1 MHQEASG
8 NLDVQYVLNMNV
20 LYLLSDTI
28 GSDQMPKEVFC
39 RHEGHRGV
47 QGEPTFLLV
56 GGDRLRLAIEVKTK
70 WDLPRKDIR
79 ADRTPAVSV
88 IDHIIEIYAYMGHN
102 ELQYGILSTYESTW
116 FLRRPPDDPN
126 KLLIS
131 DSVATEAAN
140 PTLLQCFAYIMS
152 LARRSPNSPA
162 PFLAPQSPPTA
173 DCKPPSE
180 KCDDASNRSQAGTEE
195 DSEEPRVEQPEGSPE
210 LENFGWDGLK
220 VIDVLGYGRRGTVY
234 KAVLRGEEVSYKLFD
249 LWKHPDYEEEFL
261 HEGEIYTYLKELQGH
276 TIPKLKG
283 FGYTAGGFLVFA
295 TEIAGSPIIV
305 EELSDQ
311 ERNEIVTALSGI
323 HDRGILHNDIRP
335 ENILIQRHS
344 DGFKVMFIDFSLSRD
359 ISKWKEPREEMATL
373 KRLLDLPP
381 LIKDGAYTHLHALD

>member
-1 MHQEASG
+1 
-8 NLDVQYVLNMNV
+8 MNV
-20 LYLLSDTI
+20 LHLLSDTI

-39 RHEGHRGV
+39 RHEGHREV

-56 GGDRLRLAIEVKTK
+56 GGDRLRLAIEVKTE
-70 WDLPRKDIR
+70 WDLPDCDIVEMVEENRKDIR
-79 ADRTPAVSV
+79 ADRTPAVPV
-88 IDHIIEIYAYMGHN
+88 IDHIIEIYGYMGHN
-102 ELQYGILSTYESTW
+102 ELQYGILSTYEKTW

-131 DSVATEAAN
+131 DAVVTEAAD

-152 LARRSPNSPA
+152 LARRSPNSPI
-162 PFLAPQSPPTA
+162 PHLVPPSPPTA
-173 DCKPPSE
+173 ECKSTSE
-180 KCDDASNRSQAGTEE
+180 QGDDASERNHAGTEE

-220 VIDVLGYGRRGTVY
+220 VIDVLGYGRCGTVY
-234 KAVLRGEEVSYKLFD
+234 KAVLRGEEVAYKLLD

-344 DGFKVMFIDFSLSRD
+344 DGFKVMFIDFTLSRD
-359 ISKWKEPREEMATL
+359 ISKKSEPREEMITL
-373 KRLLDLPP
+373 KLILDLV
-381 LIKDGAYTHLHALD
+381 KDGA